1 MSAGVD
7 ALLNAARYLE
17 LQEQERLSSSSS
29 SSSLSTSPHSRYST
43 NKNNNQN
50 FLSST
55 PPVSPT
61 IDGQRNGD
69 LVNGG
74 AKIICSGKQQKKVRV
89 KFVNISSLLEMKKIL
104 Q

>member
-7 ALLNAARYLE
+7 ALLNAARYIE
-17 LQEQERLSSSSS
+17 LQEQERLSSSSSSS

-55 PPVSPT
+55 PPASPT

-74 AKIICSGKQQKKVRV
+74 AKVIRSGKQ
-89 KFVNISSLLEMKKIL
+89 
-104 Q
+104 